1 MRLCAKKA
9 GGKPMSE
16 TTSESG
22 PIRVMIAEDQQV
34 IRRAFATM
42 LGLEADIK
50 VVAQA
55 GDGAEAIQL
64 ARQWRPEIILMDLQM
79 PRVGGIAAM
88 KRILVEVPD
97 VQIIVLTTFD
107 TDELV
112 FEAISAGAQA
122 YLLKDAS
129 EADILETIRAVKRGE
144 SRISP
149 HIARKMFEEFR
160 RARPEG
166 TGPEEEGI
174 SEDLSDKEER
184 ILRLIADGRSN
195 KDIAAAIFLAEG
207 TVKNYVSKIMEKLH
221 VHSRTELAVKALRRP
236 RK

>member
-1 MRLCAKKA
+1 MVPPKA
-9 GGKPMSE
+9 MTENPADSE
-16 TTSESG
+16 K
-22 PIRVMIAEDQQV
+22 IRVLIVEDQPV
-34 IRRAFATM
+34 IRRAFATL
-42 LGLEADIK
+42 LGMENDIR

-64 ARQWRPEIILMDLQM
+64 ARQWRPDIVLMDLQM

-88 KRILVEVPD
+88 KRILVDVPSTQ
-97 VQIIVLTTFD
+97 VIVLTTFD
-107 TDELV
+107 TDEMV

-129 EADILETIRAVKRGE
+129 EAEILETIRAVKRGE

-149 HIARKMFEEFR
+149 HIARKVFEEFR

-166 TGPEEEGI
+166 ASPALGSEEPTEELTER
-174 SEDLSDKEER
+174 EDR

-195 KDIAAAIFLAEG
+195 REIAETIFLAEG

-221 VHSRTELAVKALRRP
+221 ARSRTELAVKALRSRRP
-236 RK
+236 QA

>member
-1 MRLCAKKA
+1 MAPA
-9 GGKPMSE
+9 TAMTEKPPE
-16 TTSESG
+16 TET
-22 PIRVMIAEDQQV
+22 IRVLIAEDQQV
-34 IRRAFATM
+34 IRRAFATL
-42 LGLEADIK
+42 LGMEPGIK

-64 ARQWRPEIILMDLQM
+64 ARQWRPDIVLMDLQM

-88 KRILVEVPD
+88 KRILADVPSAQ
-97 VQIIVLTTFD
+97 VIVLTTFD
-107 TDELV
+107 TDEMV

-129 EADILETIRAVKRGE
+129 EAEILETIRAVKRGE

-149 HIARKMFEEFR
+149 HIARKVFEEFR

-166 TGPEEEGI
+166 ALPADEGEEPAEALTER
-174 SEDLSDKEER
+174 EDR

-195 KDIAAAIFLAEG
+195 KDIAETIFLAEG

-221 VHSRTELAVKALRRP
+221 ARSRTELAVKALRMRRP
-236 RK
+236 QA